1 VGSGGASSY
10 HFPDY
15 QGTAVIAFANPKGG
29 VGRTSIC
36 ANVAAALAHQ
46 GTRVLCVDL
55 DPQGGLTS
63 ALGLTAQLGAGG
75 GADLLLAASD
85 APLAA
90 AALSTTVEHLE
101 LVAAGPEL
109 AACAESLAGE
119 ARERAL
125 RAKLTASCR
134 NGAAGRYD
142 LILLDCPASLGP
154 LTRNGITAATH
165 LVVPVTPRLAAL
177 KGAAALGAVVEALHR
192 CAGATAK
199 LLGLVVTMCDESV
212 CLDTTL
218 CRLLR
223 ERVQGEFGDY
233 VFASVIGQSVAIAEA
248 EAGGLP
254 VVLSRPDSPAAS
266 WYQSLAEELLARLR
280 QDSAAEVSTAR
291 HAAVA

>member
-1 VGSGGASSY
+1 VGSGGAESY
-10 HFPDY
+10 FFPDY

-29 VGRTSIC
+29 VGRTSMC
-36 ANVAAALAHQ
+36 ANVAAALARQ

-63 ALGLTAQLGAGG
+63 ALGLTSPAASAGAG
-75 GADLLLAASD
+75 LLLAPGD
-85 APLAA
+85 APLAT
-90 AALSTTVEHLE
+90 AALPTSVECLQ
-101 LVAAGPEL
+101 VVPAGPEL
-109 AACAESLAGE
+109 AACAEALTGD

-125 RAKLTASCR
+125 RARLTASCQ

-199 LLGLVVTMCDESV
+199 LLGLVLTMCDESV

-223 ERVQGEFGDY
+223 ERVHGEFGDY
-233 VFASVIGQSVAIAEA
+233 VFASVIGQSAAIAEA

-254 VVLSRPDSPAAS
+254 VVLSRPDSPAAH
-266 WYQSLAEELLARLR
+266 WYQSLAEEILARLR
-280 QDSAAEVSTAR
+280 ADSAAGVSTAR
-291 HAAVA
+291 QAAVA

>member
-1 VGSGGASSY
+1 MASGDASAYFFS
-10 HFPDY
+10 DY

-29 VGRTSIC
+29 VGRTSAC
-36 ANVAAALAHQ
+36 ANVAAALAQQ

-63 ALGLTAQLGAGG
+63 ALGLTAQAPSGAG
-75 GADLLLAASD
+75 LLFDPGD
-85 APLAA
+85 APLTS
-90 AALSTTVEHLE
+90 AALPTDIEHLE
-101 LVAAGPEL
+101 LIGAGPEL
-109 AACAESLAGE
+109 AECAEGLTGE

-154 LTRNGITAATH
+154 LTRNAITAATH

-212 CLDTTL
+212 CLDVTL
-218 CRLLR
+218 SRLLR

-233 VFASVIGQSVAIAEA
+233 VFATVIGHNAAIAEA

-254 VVLSRPDSPAAS
+254 VVLSQPGSSAAG
-266 WYQSLAEELLARLR
+266 WYQSLAEEMVERLR
-280 QDSAAEVSTAR
+280 QDRAGAASVAR
-291 HAAVA
+291 QAAVV

>member
-1 VGSGGASSY
+1 MVSAGAGSY
-10 HFPDY
+10 LFPDY

-29 VGRTSIC
+29 VGRTSVC
-36 ANVAAALAHQ
+36 ANVAAALAQQ

-63 ALGLTAQLGAGG
+63 AFGLASQALTSTGAG
-75 GADLLLAASD
+75 LLFAPAD
-85 APLAA
+85 APLTAA
-90 AALSTTVEHLE
+90 ATPTSLEHLE
-101 LVAAGPEL
+101 VVAAGPEL
-109 AACAESLAGE
+109 AARAEGLMGE

-223 ERVQGEFGDY
+223 ERVQSDFGDY
-233 VFASVIGQSVAIAEA
+233 VFASVIGHSVAIAEA

-254 VVLSRPDSPAAS
+254 VVLSQPDSPAAH
-266 WYQSLAEELLARLR
+266 WYHSLAEEMMGRLH
-280 QDSAAEVSTAR
+280 QDSAAGTSTAR
-291 HAAVA
+291 QVAVA